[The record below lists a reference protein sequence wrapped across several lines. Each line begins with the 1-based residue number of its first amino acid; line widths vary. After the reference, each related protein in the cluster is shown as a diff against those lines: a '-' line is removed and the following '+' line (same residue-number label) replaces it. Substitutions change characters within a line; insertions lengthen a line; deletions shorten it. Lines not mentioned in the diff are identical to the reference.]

1 MTDGSVAHVPV
12 SACCL
17 LLPSTVTADPSLP
30 MTDSAEPDDTSQDA
44 RTSAVR
50 KLVDDVL
57 DKLNSDQEAEH
68 EGESGEESDG
78 GPASPKQDAG
88 DDTDDTGKQVVVKRK
103 STRSTRW
110 KGGRHRAFGQK
121 GRSRRLIFKK
131 HVFKSPTSCAVPV
144 TSDFVFDRGLY
155 YQIGDIVSVIDAED
169 GNRYYAQIR
178 GFLTDEYCEKFV
190 ALNWLLPTREA
201 PADGSFHAAFFV
213 PGPEEDIPRPLQAMQ
228 FEQHAPPDYFAG
240 YSTLTRTAPSR
251 TTGYIWTSLSPRIV
265 RLN

>member
-1 MTDGSVAHVPV
+1 MSVITDGSAAALLRPPHRR
-12 SACCL
+12 SAI
-17 LLPSTVTADPSLP
+17 P
-30 MTDSAEPDDTSQDA
+30 MDDSAEPDDSSQDA
-44 RTSAVR
+44 RASAVR

-57 DKLNSDQEAEH
+57 DKLNSDH
-68 EGESGEESDG
+68 EDYSGEESDG
-78 GPASPKQDAG
+78 GPVSPKQDAG
-88 DDTDDTGKQVVVKRK
+88 DDTDDTGKQVVRKRK

-121 GRSRRLIFKK
+121 GRSRRIIFKK

-144 TSDFVFDRGLY
+144 TSDFVFHRGLY
-155 YQIGDIVSVIDAED
+155 YQIGDVVSVVDAED

-213 PGPEEDIPRPLQAMQ
+213 PGPDEDVPRPLQAMQ
-228 FEQHAPPDYFAG
+228 FEQHAPPDYFTG
-240 YSTLTRTAPSR
+240 YSTLTRTAQSR
-251 TTGYIWTSLSPRIV
+251 TTGYVWTNLSPRIV